1 MKMDYK
7 SLSLANQVYDII
19 EEKILNGVYPQGEIL
34 SESRLSDELGVSR
47 TPVREAMTRLE
58 NENLIA
64 SSPSGTVVLGIT
76 DRDVDDMF
84 LVKSVLEPVVGRL
97 AAANRTAK
105 QLEQMRDILEQQE
118 FYTGKSNTE
127 RVKNLDTGFHDIMY
141 TASGSPTFQ
150 AILSSVH
157 HKLMKYRKDSLN
169 IENRSQRVMSEHT
182 AIYEAIK
189 AQDEDLVEKLVKEHL
204 QNAYD
209 NIKKGT
215 K

>member
-19 EEKILNGVYPQGEIL
+19 EEKILNGVYSQGEIL

-182 AIYEAIK
+182 AIYGAIK

>member
-19 EEKILNGVYPQGEIL
+19 EEKILNGVYSQGEIL

>member
-105 QLEQMRDILEQQE
+105 QLEQMRDILEHQE

>member
-19 EEKILNGVYPQGEIL
+19 EEKILNVVYPQGEIL

>member
-1 MKMDYK
+1 
-7 SLSLANQVYDII
+7 
-19 EEKILNGVYPQGEIL
+19 
-34 SESRLSDELGVSR
+34 
-47 TPVREAMTRLE
+47 MTRLE

>member
-64 SSPSGTVVLGIT
+64 ASPSGTVVLGIT

>member
-19 EEKILNGVYPQGEIL
+19 EEKILNGIYPQGEIL

>member
-105 QLEQMRDILEQQE
+105 QLERMRDILEQQE